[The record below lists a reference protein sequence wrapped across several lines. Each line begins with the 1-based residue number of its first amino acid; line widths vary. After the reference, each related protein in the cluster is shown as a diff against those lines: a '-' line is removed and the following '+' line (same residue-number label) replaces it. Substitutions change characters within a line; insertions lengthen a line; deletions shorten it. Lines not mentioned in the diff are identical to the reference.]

1 MNKKK
6 LKYLGLIVDDRLSW
20 KFHINELTK
29 KLGRSIGVLYRLK
42 KTGCPKKI
50 LLNVYFALV
59 QSQLSYGLMAWGSAS
74 KYLIEK
80 LSLLQKKAVR
90 IISNSSY
97 LAHTAPLLKEL
108 GILNIED
115 LYQHQYA
122 LFMFDYDRGS
132 LPKTFNSYFC
142 KVSDIHSHQ
151 TRSSSSKKLA
161 LPVLANTNKH
171 VNSLIKSSG
180 VNIFNKIVTLE
191 FFKSSFNKSSFSK
204 KFRNYL
210 VSLY

>member
-1 MNKKK
+1 M
-6 LKYLGLIVDDRLSW
+6 SQ
-20 KFHINELTK
+20 
-29 KLGRSIGVLYRLK
+29 
-42 KTGCPKKI
+42 KI

-80 LSLLQKKAVR
+80 LFLFQKKAVR

-142 KVSDIHSHQ
+142 KVSDVHSHQ

-171 VNSLIKSSG
+171 VNSLIKCSG
-180 VNIFNKIVTLE
+180 VNIFNKIVTLD

>member
-1 MNKKK
+1 
-6 LKYLGLIVDDRLSW
+6 
-20 KFHINELTK
+20 
-29 KLGRSIGVLYRLK
+29 
-42 KTGCPKKI
+42 
-50 LLNVYFALV
+50 
-59 QSQLSYGLMAWGSAS
+59 MAWGSAS

-80 LSLLQKKAVR
+80 LFLLQKKAVR

-142 KVSDIHSHQ
+142 KVSDVHSHQ

-161 LPVLANTNKH
+161 LPVLANMNKH
-171 VNSLIKSSG
+171 VNLIEG
-180 VNIFNKIVTLE
+180 
-191 FFKSSFNKSSFSK
+191 
-204 KFRNYL
+204 
-210 VSLY
+210 VSLHE